1 MKHAHIHTPA
11 QPREL
16 DKGEL
21 IELESN
27 LDCLAAEACEYGG
40 DGWR

>member
-1 MKHAHIHTPA
+1 VKHTHTHIPA
-11 QPREL
+11 QQREL

-27 LDCLAAEACEYGG
+27 LGCLAAEACEYGG